1 MKRLFQIVGLKV
13 IKILDPNKELKNNDY
28 ELESVSICRKLITK
42 DDSVLL
48 ISPISGK
55 RYIKSEDNQLFLIL
69 ERYQLTIVNHA
80 YSYNINV
87 EGKAF
92 DKIANMFDNEVER
105 RREIMENE
113 IRSNVKH
120 SLKEI
125 YNNLVHEQVQK
136 N

>member
-1 MKRLFQIVGLKV
+1 MKRLFQIVGLKA
-13 IKILDPNKELKNNDY
+13 IKMLDPNKELKNNDY

>member
-13 IKILDPNKELKNNDY
+13 IKMLDPNKELKNNDY